1 MIYDTFFSLDTNPS
15 LEFTFFSF
23 CSFVVKEK
31 GRLELVCP
39 LGKRGS
45 ILSSIRVM
53 DRCSPGHLTLM
64 MRMMLMV
71 MMTTMMTKGSTTSP
85 PSE

>member
-1 MIYDTFFSLDTNPS
+1 MIYDTFFSLDTNPC

-53 DRCSPGHLTLM
+53 DR
-64 MRMMLMV
+64 
-71 MMTTMMTKGSTTSP
+71 
-85 PSE
+85 